1 MQGDKERCLLAGM
14 NDYISKPIRQE
25 DFVAALKGW
34 LKKDQHE
41 AGRVEKVEKAQNDN
55 TARTDSLHSVSSQS
69 ASSSINTSSVL
80 SGEVV
85 ASLRAL
91 AEATEPA
98 LFNQMF
104 ASFLSDSTE
113 RISILRSAA
122 NTIDAERLQATAHA
136 MKGASA
142 NVGAMNMAEIARQL
156 EILGRTS
163 SVTGAIALI
172 EAMESEFEHAKNEIN
187 AVMGQFDP
195 S

>member
-1 MQGDKERCLLAGM
+1 
-14 NDYISKPIRQE
+14 
-25 DFVAALKGW
+25 
-34 LKKDQHE
+34 
-41 AGRVEKVEKAQNDN
+41 
-55 TARTDSLHSVSSQS
+55 
-69 ASSSINTSSVL
+69 L

-122 NTIDAERLQATAHA
+122 NTVDAERLKATAHA

-187 AVMGQFDP
+187 AVMGQFD
-195 S
+195 SS

>member
-14 NDYISKPIRQE
+14 NDYISKPIKQE

-34 LKKDQHE
+34 LLKKDQHE
-41 AGRVEKVEKAQNDN
+41 AGRVEKAQNDN
-55 TARTDSLHSVSSQS
+55 IASTDSLHSVSSQS

>member
-1 MQGDKERCLLAGM
+1 
-14 NDYISKPIRQE
+14 
-25 DFVAALKGW
+25 
-34 LKKDQHE
+34 
-41 AGRVEKVEKAQNDN
+41 
-55 TARTDSLHSVSSQS
+55 
-69 ASSSINTSSVL
+69 
-80 SGEVV
+80 
-85 ASLRAL
+85 
-91 AEATEPA
+91 
-98 LFNQMF
+98 MF

-122 NTIDAERLQATAHA
+122 NTIGAERLQATAHA